1 MADMAR
7 EWYPEL
13 KDRVVS
19 GNPGKYSYQ
28 DPGVYT
34 ISNEKSKKVLGIKC
48 KSLRKGFC
56 SLKIDPR
63 RRHSRMKWIGF
74 WSLRSRAL
82 FRPLIDCLGVI
93 S

>member
-13 KDRVVS
+13 EDRIVT

-34 ISNEKSKKVLGIKC
+34 ISNKKSKEVLGIKC
-48 KSLRKGFC
+48 KSLAEGV
-56 SLKIDPR
+56 LL
-63 RRHSRMKWIGF
+63 MKD
-74 WSLRSRAL
+74 
-82 FRPLIDCLGVI
+82 RPKKETFKDEMDRILELENQGLA
-93 S
+93 

>member
-13 KDRVVS
+13 KDRIVT

-48 KSLRKGFC
+48 KSLRKEIC
-56 SLKIDPR
+56 S
-63 RRHSRMKWIGF
+63 
-74 WSLRSRAL
+74 
-82 FRPLIDCLGVI
+82 
-93 S
+93 